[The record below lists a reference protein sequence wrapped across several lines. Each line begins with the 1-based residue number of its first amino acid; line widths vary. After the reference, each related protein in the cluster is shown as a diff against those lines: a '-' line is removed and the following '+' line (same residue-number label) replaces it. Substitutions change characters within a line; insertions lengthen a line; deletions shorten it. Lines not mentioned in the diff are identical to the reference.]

1 MTFLS
6 VLNIVYFTL
15 NILGETTIFH
25 GAESD
30 GKSSGKNVGEDGCA
44 TSSRGWTRRRRR
56 RRKGSGRWSPNP
68 VRGCL
73 CHWPL
78 VDCGHA
84 CHYENKQS
92 VRFFFFLFLCSI
104 DSFVPT
110 RHFLPKHLHE
120 CNASRFFSHFLSF
133 LSFLS
138 FFLFFPHTQLRN
150 TTPATT
156 SDTCH

>member
-1 MTFLS
+1 MDDIISSFDRPLTLIF

-15 NILGETTIFH
+15 NFLGETTIFH

-92 VRFFFFLFLCSI
+92 VRFFFFSLPLFNRFIRSHSTFSSKTSPRMQRISFFFSLSI
-104 DSFVPT
+104 LP
-110 RHFLPKHLHE
+110 FLP
-120 CNASRFFSHFLSF
+120 FL
-133 LSFLS
+133 LSVLS
-138 FFLFFPHTQLRN
+138 IH
-150 TTPATT
+150 TT
-156 SDTCH
+156 S